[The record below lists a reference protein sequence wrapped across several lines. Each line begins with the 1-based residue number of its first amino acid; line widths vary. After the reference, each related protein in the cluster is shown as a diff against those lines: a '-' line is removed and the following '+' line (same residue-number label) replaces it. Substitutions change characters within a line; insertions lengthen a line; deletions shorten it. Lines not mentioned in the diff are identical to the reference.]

1 MTGGDHKRIPVLVVS
16 GFLGSG
22 KTTLV
27 RWLLEQAQATGVRLA
42 VVSNEFGELGI
53 DQALLGDRQAAYVE
67 LAGGCVCCQ
76 LSDELLQTVQELYRR
91 TSPDRIVVET
101 SGVALPS
108 ETLLTFWRDPV
119 REWVEEDTGVVV
131 VDATQVSEGRDL
143 EGTFEEQVTSADL
156 LILNKIDLV
165 DAAALTRV
173 EHRLRELEPDAPI
186 VRTTRGR
193 VDPALLFPPRP
204 FGRRRLRAAT
214 APRDHGHERFRHREI
229 DIPPGMKAAD
239 VIERLRRL
247 TALRIKGFVVT
258 DEGLRLV
265 QGVGLRIQLT
275 PTQAEVD
282 ADMLGRLV
290 VIERNERE

>member
-1 MTGGDHKRIPVLVVS
+1 MAAKRIPVLVVS

-27 RWLLEQAQATGVRLA
+27 RWLLEQAQASGERMA
-42 VVSNEFGELGI
+42 VVSNEFGDLGI

-76 LSDELLQTVQELYRR
+76 LSDELLRTLEELYRR
-91 TSPDRIVVET
+91 AAPDRVVVET

-119 REWVEEDTGVVV
+119 RAWVEEDTGVVV
-131 VDATQVSEGRDL
+131 IDASQVAEEREL

-165 DAAALTRV
+165 DAAGLARV
-173 EHRLRELEPDAPI
+173 ERRLREIEPDAPI
-186 VRTTRGR
+186 VRATRGR
-193 VDPALLFPPRP
+193 VDPALLFPPP
-204 FGRRRLRAAT
+204 PSNGRRERAAP
-214 APRDHGHERFRHREI
+214 AARSHRHERFRHRELEI
-229 DIPPGMKAAD
+229 PAGLPSADIL
-239 VIERLRRL
+239 ERLRGL
-247 TALRIKGFVVT
+247 AALRIKGFVVT
-258 DEGLRLV
+258 AEGLRLV
-265 QGVGLRIQLT
+265 QGVGTRVQLS

-282 ADMLGRLV
+282 AGMLGRLV
-290 VIERNERE
+290 IIERNERS

>member
-1 MTGGDHKRIPVLVVS
+1 MTDRERRGIPVLVVS

-27 RWLLEQAQATGVRLA
+27 RWLLEQAQATGVRMA

-76 LSDELLQTVQELYRR
+76 LSDELLQTVEDLHRR

-101 SGVALPS
+101 SGIALPS

-165 DAAALTRV
+165 DAAELMRV
-173 EHRLRELEPDAPI
+173 EQRLRDIEPDAPI
-186 VRTTRGR
+186 VRATRGR

-204 FGRRRLRAAT
+204 SGGRRARS
-214 APRDHGHERFRHREI
+214 APPVRNHGHERFRHREVE
-229 DIPPGMKAAD
+229 IPAGMKSAE
-239 VIERLRRL
+239 VIERLRGL

-258 DEGLRLV
+258 AEGLRLV
-265 QGVGLRIQLT
+265 QGVGPRVQLT
-275 PTQAEVD
+275 PTQAAVD

-290 VIERNERE
+290 VIERNESD

>member
-1 MTGGDHKRIPVLVVS
+1 MTDRDRNGVPVLVVP

-27 RWLLEQAQATGVRLA
+27 RWLLEQAQATGVRMA
-42 VVSNEFGELGI
+42 VISNEFGELGI

-76 LSDELLQTVQELYRR
+76 LSDELLQTVEELHQR

-101 SGVALPS
+101 SGIALPS

-119 REWVEEDTGVVV
+119 RQWVEEDTGVVV
-131 VDATQVSEGRDL
+131 IDAAQVAEGRDL

-165 DAAALTRV
+165 DAAELARV
-173 EHRLRELEPDAPI
+173 EQRLREIEPDAPI

-193 VDPALLFPPRP
+193 VDPDLLFPPRP
-204 FGRRRLRAAT
+204 SGERRVRSTPPVRS
-214 APRDHGHERFRHREI
+214 HGHDRFRHREVE
-229 DIPPGMKAAD
+229 IPAGMKSAE
-239 VIERLRRL
+239 VIERLRGL

-258 DEGLRLV
+258 AEGLRLV
-265 QGVGLRIQLT
+265 QGVGPRVELT
-275 PTQAEVD
+275 PTQAEVG

-290 VIERNERE
+290 VIERDESV